1 MARVAFSLPDETVR
15 EIRRTA
21 DRLGIAQSHVVREA
35 VADYAAR
42 TDRLGERER
51 LRMLEVLDGLNREP
65 VIRSQESVDAEIRE
79 IRASRRESSPLRPE
93 R

>member
-1 MARVAFSLPDETVR
+1 M
-15 EIRRTA
+15 
-21 DRLGIAQSHVVREA
+21 REA

-65 VIRSQESVDAEIRE
+65 VTRSQESVDAEIRE
-79 IRASRRESSPLRPE
+79 IRASRRASSLPRRE